1 VGAVLDIDDEAKE
14 LVQDLGS
21 AINSAVG
28 NSNEV
33 ADAIERLRSAGYEAE
48 LTLRLEIGLRRH
60 EGDGDGDI
68 EARLE
73 LTDEDRQTLRS
84 MRIRFDDSE

>member
-1 VGAVLDIDDEAKE
+1 MDIDDEAKE
-14 LVQDLGS
+14 LVQGLGS

-28 NSNEV
+28 SSNEV
-33 ADAIERLRSAGYEAE
+33 ADAIESLRRAGYEAE
-48 LTLRLEIGLRRH
+48 LTLRLEIGLRRQK
-60 EGDGDGDI
+60 GDAGGDI

-84 MRIRFDDSE
+84 MRIRFDDPE